1 LRLRLNGLGH
11 HHQTGG
17 VLVQAVHDTGA
28 RHIDDVRH
36 VVQQGVEQ
44 GAISVTGS
52 RVHHQA
58 RRLVDHQDVVVFIDD
73 VQLDVLGD
81 PFALG
86 FLLGSEFKNGATVN
100 DVSRADDRPIHS
112 QAAVFDPG
120 GKARAR
126 VLSE

>member
-1 LRLRLNGLGH
+1 
-11 HHQTGG
+11 
-17 VLVQAVHDTGA
+17 VHDTGA

-44 GAISVTGS
+44 GAISVAGS

-86 FLLGSEFKNGATVN
+86 FLLGSQLKNG
-100 DVSRADDRPIHS
+100 P
-112 QAAVFDPG
+112 P
-120 GKARAR
+120 
-126 VLSE
+126 